1 MSSEAVKYL
10 DEFNLTSNQLE
21 QLEKYYQVLVDY
33 NEKVNLTRITEI
45 NEAYIKHFYDSLI
58 LSKLGVELE
67 NKKLVDV
74 GTGAG
79 FPGMVL
85 KIQNPKLDVTLLE
98 PSNKRVT
105 FLNKVINELNL
116 ELVTTSNER
125 AEDFVKTKREF
136 FDIAT
141 SRAVA
146 ALNILLEL
154 TAPLVKKGGH
164 IYAYK
169 GSNYKQEIEDSK
181 NALKLLGCKVNKVYE
196 YELPNEMGL
205 HAVIDIMKV
214 NTTPN
219 LYPRM
224 YSKIKNQ
231 PL

>member
-125 AEDFVKTKREF
+125 AEASRNDS
-136 FDIAT
+136 IAAT
-141 SRAVA
+141 
-146 ALNILLEL
+146 LF
-154 TAPLVKKGGH
+154 LVC
-164 IYAYK
+164 I
-169 GSNYKQEIEDSK
+169 
-181 NALKLLGCKVNKVYE
+181 
-196 YELPNEMGL
+196 
-205 HAVIDIMKV
+205 
-214 NTTPN
+214 
-219 LYPRM
+219 
-224 YSKIKNQ
+224 
-231 PL
+231 

>member
-58 LSKLGVELE
+58 LSKLGVELG

-85 KIQNPKLDVTLLE
+85 KIQNPNLNVTLLE

-125 AEDFVKTKREF
+125 AEDFVKTNRES

-214 NTTPN
+214 NTTPS

>member
-105 FLNKVINELNL
+105 FLNKVINELIL
-116 ELVTTSNER
+116 DLV
-125 AEDFVKTKREF
+125 
-136 FDIAT
+136 
-141 SRAVA
+141 
-146 ALNILLEL
+146 
-154 TAPLVKKGGH
+154 H
-164 IYAYK
+164 
-169 GSNYKQEIEDSK
+169 
-181 NALKLLGCKVNKVYE
+181 
-196 YELPNEMGL
+196 
-205 HAVIDIMKV
+205 
-214 NTTPN
+214 
-219 LYPRM
+219 
-224 YSKIKNQ
+224 
-231 PL
+231 